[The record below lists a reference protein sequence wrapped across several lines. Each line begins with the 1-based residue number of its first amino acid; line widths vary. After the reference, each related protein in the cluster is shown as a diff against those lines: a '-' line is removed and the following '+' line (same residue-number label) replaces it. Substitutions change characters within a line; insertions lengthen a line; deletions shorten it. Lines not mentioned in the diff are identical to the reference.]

1 MSEKNLKPFY
11 EKQLSDIIVKCAYEV
26 YRLLGPGYLEKVYE
40 NALIEEMSLI
50 GIQDIRTQVP
60 VDVFYKGKCVGDYFA
75 DIILG
80 NRIIIELKAISEM
93 TNKNYAQILNYLKAT
108 DIKVGY
114 VINFGNELNLQYK
127 RFVL

>member
-1 MSEKNLKPFY
+1 MNNTHTKPFY
-11 EKQLSDIIVKCAYEV
+11 EKQLSDFIIKCAYEV
-26 YRLLGPGYLEKVYE
+26 YRFLGPGYLEKVYE
-40 NALIEEMSLI
+40 NSLVEEMTLM
-50 GIQDIRTQVP
+50 GIEDIRTQVP

-75 DIILG
+75 DIIIG
-80 NRIIIELKAISEM
+80 NKIIIELKAIAEM

-108 DIKVGY
+108 DTKVGY